1 MCGPIIYLQACV
13 SVCVCVC
20 VGGMCMNWC
29 VCVYTKEDTGIS
41 NEYCVYVYLYHI
53 SDVVVM
59 GYVNGGDHRVAG
71 WTKRQCIELHTVIR
85 TGDKGLIG
93 KGQKGGEWKGG
104 GEWKI

>member
-1 MCGPIIYLQACV
+1 M
-13 SVCVCVC
+13 SVCVCRWHVHALVC
-20 VGGMCMNWC
+20 VCVC